1 MKKMLVFLQVSSIMM
16 AIIEACHA
24 VSSLIEGGNGGTSLA
39 YCVGYLVIAWVIELF
54 IQDDDTP
61 VLR

>member
-1 MKKMLVFLQVSSIMM
+1 MKKMLTFLQVSFIIMT
-16 AIIEACHA
+16 IIEAYRA
-24 VSSLIEGGNGGTSLA
+24 ASSLIEGGNGGISLA
-39 YCVGYLVIAWVIELF
+39 YCVGYLVISWVIELF